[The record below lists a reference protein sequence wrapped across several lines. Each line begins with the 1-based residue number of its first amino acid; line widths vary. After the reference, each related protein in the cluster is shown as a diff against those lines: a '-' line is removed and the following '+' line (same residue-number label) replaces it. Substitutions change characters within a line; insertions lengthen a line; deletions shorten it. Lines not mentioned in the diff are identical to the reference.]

1 MGLQEERDLVR
12 GAAAEPLRFRG
23 VSTAHYVLGSRSPR
37 RLELLRQIVPAD
49 AIEVVPPRCADE
61 ADFAGLSAWPE
72 IESRLE
78 EIVRAK
84 CEDVLEQLKARAAD
98 PARTVIT
105 ADTIVVVRDG
115 VVRDGVVRDGV
126 VRDGGVRDGVVRD
139 GGGQLRVLGQPPDD
153 PSWADVVRR
162 WFREHY
168 AGKTHTV
175 ATVFCVAEP
184 GRPGVYCA
192 VQSSVTFHDDVDR
205 WLEWYLATGEPR
217 GKAGGYAV
225 QGAGSIFVSRVEG
238 SLSNVVG
245 LPLRELLEILTR
257 EQTP

>member
-1 MGLQEERDLVR
+1 MGLQQERDFVWN
-12 GAAAEPLRFRG
+12 ASTAPLRFRG
-23 VSTAHYVLGSRSPR
+23 ASPAHYVLGSRSPR

-61 ADFAGLSAWPE
+61 ADFVGLFAWPE

-84 CEDVLEQLKARAAD
+84 CEDVLGQLTARPAD

-105 ADTIVVVRDG
+105 ADTIVVVRDS
-115 VVRDGVVRDGV
+115 
-126 VRDGGVRDGVVRD
+126 
-139 GGGQLRVLGQPPDD
+139 GGQLRVLGQPPND
-153 PSWADVVRR
+153 PSWPDVVRR

-175 ATVFCVAEP
+175 ATELCVAEP
-184 GRPGVYCA
+184 GRPAVYR
-192 VQSSVTFHDDVDR
+192 VVKSSVTFYDEVDHR
-205 WLEWYLATGEPR
+205 LEWYLATGEPR

-225 QGAGSIFVSRVEG
+225 QGAGSVFVSRVEG

-245 LPLRELLEILTR
+245 LPLRELHEILTR
-257 EQTP
+257 ESTP

>member
-1 MGLQEERDLVR
+1 MDLQQERD
-12 GAAAEPLRFRG
+12 F
-23 VSTAHYVLGSRSPR
+23 VLGSRSPR
-37 RLELLRQIVPAD
+37 RLELLRQIVPAA

-61 ADFAGLSAWPE
+61 LDFAGLSAWPE
-72 IESRLE
+72 IERRLE
-78 EIVRAK
+78 EIVRVK
-84 CEDVLEQLKARAAD
+84 CEDVLDQLKTRPAD
-98 PARTVIT
+98 PAQTVIT

-126 VRDGGVRDGVVRD
+126 VRDGVVRDGVVRD
-139 GGGQLRVLGQPPDD
+139 GGVRYGGDQLRVLGQPPDD
-153 PSWADVVRR
+153 PSWPDVVRR

-175 ATVFCVAEP
+175 ATGLCVAQP
-184 GRPGVYCA
+184 GRLAVYR
-192 VQSSVTFHDDVDR
+192 VVKSRVTFYDDVDR

-225 QGAGSIFVSRVEG
+225 QGAGSVFVSRVEG

-245 LPLRELLEILTR
+245 LPLREVLEILTC
-257 EQTP
+257 ESTS

>member
-23 VSTAHYVLGSRSPR
+23 VPTAHYVLGSRSPR

-61 ADFAGLSAWPE
+61 ADFVGLSAWPE

-105 ADTIVVVRDG
+105 ADTIVL
-115 VVRDGVVRDGV
+115 VRDGV

-139 GGGQLRVLGQPPDD
+139 GGGQFRVLGQPPDD

-162 WFREHY
+162 WFRGHY